1 MDINLA
7 APCGLY
13 CGICRQYLVLK
24 KDLFEE
30 RGLKQ
35 GCKGCRIRHKNC
47 AFIRRDCH
55 ALKKDEIDFCYECE
69 KFPCD
74 NLKKL
79 DKGYRERWSV
89 NLIKNLEKI
98 KEVGAEEW
106 LEEQRRLYTCPECG
120 GEICIHD
127 TECYDCGLKYNPNE
141 RE

>member
-24 KDLFEE
+24 KDLFEAK
-30 RGLKQ
+30 GLKQ

-47 AFIRRDCH
+47 AFIRKECS

-69 KFPCD
+69 KFPCN

-79 DKGYRERWSV
+79 SDGYLERWSV
-89 NLIKNLEKI
+89 NLIQNLERI
-98 KEVGAEEW
+98 KEIGADKW
-106 LEEQRRLYTCPECG
+106 LQEQKELYTCPDCG

-127 TECYDCGLKYNPNE
+127 VECYDCGLKYNPNIKV
-141 RE
+141 